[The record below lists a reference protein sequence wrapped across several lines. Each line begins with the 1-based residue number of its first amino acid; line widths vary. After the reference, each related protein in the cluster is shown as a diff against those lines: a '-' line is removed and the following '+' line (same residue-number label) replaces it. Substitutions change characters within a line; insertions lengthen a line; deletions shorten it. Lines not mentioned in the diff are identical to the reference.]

1 MRILLFILFAIIISS
16 NVFSQ
21 TNPLSISVT
30 TTKYSCSGGSASISV
45 NGGTPPFYYNWN
57 NGLQGATQNNLVT
70 GNYNVS
76 IVDGNGKDTLI
87 SFTIEEEKCLV
98 SISNSFSPNGDDI
111 NDTWSVGRWQ
121 RYPDFKLFVY
131 NRWGQL
137 VHSQKGEYIPW
148 DGKQLGVDLPVATY
162 YYIFYYSSNKEE
174 VEKGSVTIMR

>member
-1 MRILLFILFAIIISS
+1 MKFLIFILIFACSS
-16 NVFSQ
+16 VVFSQ
-21 TNPLSISVT
+21 TSALSVSVS
-30 TTKYSCSGGSASISV
+30 TTKVSCKGGSASINV
-45 NGGTPPFYYNWN
+45 TGGTPPFYYNWN
-57 NGLQGATQNNLVT
+57 NGAQGATQNNLVT

-98 SISNSFSPNGDDI
+98 SIANSFSPNGDDI
-111 NDTWSVGRWQ
+111 NDTWSVSKWQ
-121 RYPDFKLFVY
+121 NYPDFKLFVY

-162 YYIFYYSSNKEE
+162 YYVFYYSSDKEDI
-174 VEKGSVTIMR
+174 EKGSVTIMR

>member
-1 MRILLFILFAIIISS
+1 MKFFLFILLFTFIS

-21 TNPLSISVT
+21 TSPLSISVS
-30 TTKYSCSGGSASISV
+30 TTKYSCTGGSASISV
-45 NGGTPPFYYNWN
+45 SGGTPPFYYNWN
-57 NGLQGATQNNLVT
+57 NGYQGATQKNLVT

-87 SFTIEEEKCLV
+87 SFIIEEEKCEV
-98 SISNSFSPNGDDI
+98 NISNSFSPNGD
-111 NDTWSVGRWQ
+111 NLYDTWSISKWQ
-121 RYPDFKLFVY
+121 NYPDFKLFVY

-162 YYIFYYSSNKEE
+162 YYIFYYSSDKEDI
-174 VEKGSVTIMR
+174 EKGSVTIMR